1 MDKLDKIFE
10 MQKALD
16 GYIAENRSLNF
27 TVDEWVQKK
36 CLAMISEISE
46 LLCEVN
52 FKWWK
57 NKKEIDVKA
66 VKEEMV
72 DILHFLVGMC
82 INAGM
87 TADEMFEIY
96 YNKNKE
102 NFDRQNGLSQ
112 KKATNLKITDKT
124 KDKPS

>member
-16 GYIAENRSLNF
+16 GYSAENRSLNF
-27 TVDEWVQKK
+27 TVDEWVKKK

-112 KKATNLKITDKT
+112 KKGYELKNN
-124 KDKPS
+124 

>member
-52 FKWWK
+52 FNGGRIKKKSTLKPSKRKWWIFFIFSW
-57 NKKEIDVKA
+57 ECA
-66 VKEEMV
+66 STQ
-72 DILHFLVGMC
+72 
-82 INAGM
+82 A
-87 TADEMFEIY
+87 
-96 YNKNKE
+96 
-102 NFDRQNGLSQ
+102 
-112 KKATNLKITDKT
+112 
-124 KDKPS
+124 

>member
-66 VKEEMV
+66 VKEEIV

-112 KKATNLKITDKT
+112 KKGYELKNN
-124 KDKPS
+124 

>member
-1 MDKLDKIFE
+1 M
-10 MQKALD
+10 
-16 GYIAENRSLNF
+16 RSQF
-27 TVDEWVQKK
+27 Q
-36 CLAMISEISE
+36 
-46 LLCEVN
+46 
-52 FKWWK
+52 WWK

-82 INAGM
+82 INVGM

-112 KKATNLKITDKT
+112 KKGYELKNN
-124 KDKPS
+124 

>member
-1 MDKLDKIFE
+1 MKLYMRLFHKLDKIFE

-72 DILHFLVGMC
+72 DILHQ
-82 INAGM
+82 A
-87 TADEMFEIY
+87 
-96 YNKNKE
+96 K
-102 NFDRQNGLSQ
+102 
-112 KKATNLKITDKT
+112 
-124 KDKPS
+124 